1 MLGGN
6 FLCQLL
12 ETLQQDAWRLVRQ
25 LQSGLQS
32 LDVLDHHHSLSKQC
46 TAGAQGLFTQTEWC
60 ATLLIAGYGHS
71 IQQNIESLLVGSY
84 GHTTDKTLNHFWL
97 LIESYGHITQTKQC
111 TTGAQGLITQT
122 EWCATLLIAGYGHS
136 TQQNIESLLVGS
148 YGHTTQ
154 TKHWIPFKPLPH
166 FLLLPIPP
174 KSMLP
179 PSNQDIEPELGS
191 VSYTADIYSCCLV
204 LWVSIIEYKIPCPT
218 YQCVH
223 KTAPLYSM
231 CA

>member
-46 TAGAQGLFTQTEWC
+46 TA
-60 ATLLIAGYGHS
+60 
-71 IQQNIESLLVGSY
+71 
-84 GHTTDKTLNHFWL
+84 
-97 LIESYGHITQTKQC
+97 
-111 TTGAQGLITQT
+111 GAQGLITQT

>member
-60 ATLLIAGYGHS
+60 ATLLTAGYGHSTQQNTDSLLIGSYGHTTQTKQCTAGAQGLFTQTEWCATLLIAGYGHS

-84 GHTTDKTLNHFWL
+84 GHTTDKTLNHF
-97 LIESYGHITQTKQC
+97 
-111 TTGAQGLITQT
+111 
-122 EWCATLLIAGYGHS
+122 
-136 TQQNIESLLVGS
+136 
-148 YGHTTQ
+148 
-154 TKHWIPFKPLPH
+154 
-166 FLLLPIPP
+166 
-174 KSMLP
+174 
-179 PSNQDIEPELGS
+179 
-191 VSYTADIYSCCLV
+191 
-204 LWVSIIEYKIPCPT
+204 
-218 YQCVH
+218 
-223 KTAPLYSM
+223 
-231 CA
+231 